1 VAAPTL
7 PQVLGVPDPSNPSA
21 PVADAPKLTAKLLSR
36 AMLATPQYRESLL
49 RRILMDELPPAVEC
63 KLWDYAYGKPV
74 ERVEVLDTTTPLTK
88 LSAQALEE
96 RAAAL
101 VTLARQ
107 LRQTAAASSETET
120 EESGTSIH

>member
-1 VAAPTL
+1 
-7 PQVLGVPDPSNPSA
+7 
-21 PVADAPKLTAKLLSR
+21 
-36 AMLATPQYRESLL
+36 
-49 RRILMDELPPAVEC
+49 MDELPPAVEC